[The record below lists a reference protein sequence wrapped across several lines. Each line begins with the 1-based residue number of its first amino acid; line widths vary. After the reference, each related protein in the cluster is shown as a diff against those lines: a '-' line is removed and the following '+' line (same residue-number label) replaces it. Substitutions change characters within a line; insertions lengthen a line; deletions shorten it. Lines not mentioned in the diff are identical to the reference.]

1 MSSFNWTLSVKNDAG
16 EEIHHEDDESWP
28 ENLGLSKVK
37 TGFVYEYKDDS
48 EYVGNIYQYYNGFAE
63 YDISALSG
71 ISASQIKSAK
81 LVGLSLLSH
90 DVDSLAASSTLN
102 HVEGEGS
109 TEICGVSEITGEI
122 DLLPYIISDA
132 NAGRSATKISFSA
145 PDVPVGTTGK
155 NYAQVA
161 MLINQDSSTPSYI
174 SIIYAAVPEPSAYA
188 AIFGAFAVAF
198 ALMRRRVRK

>member
-109 TEICGVSEITGEI
+109 TEICGVSEITG
-122 DLLPYIISDA
+122 
-132 NAGRSATKISFSA
+132 
-145 PDVPVGTTGK
+145 
-155 NYAQVA
+155 
-161 MLINQDSSTPSYI
+161 
-174 SIIYAAVPEPSAYA
+174 
-188 AIFGAFAVAF
+188 
-198 ALMRRRVRK
+198 